1 MGKHFYNL
9 VWTLTRPLYD
19 VIYPRRV
26 TGLEYLPAEGGFIL
40 CLNHISARDP
50 LFVSSRIPR
59 RRRIFFLA
67 KKELFKNPLSRWA
80 VSHLGGIPV
89 DRGHADL
96 SAIRRAMQ
104 VLREGF
110 GLGIFPQGTRSRDN
124 SRTPMLNGAA
134 MIALRGGV
142 PVIPAYIDGPYRCF
156 RHVDIHFGM
165 PIDLSDLAR
174 RLDSEALSTATQ
186 RISDA
191 IWGLSNTKLTSKTI
205 NK

>member
-59 RRRIFFLA
+59 RRRMFFLA

-142 PVIPAYIDGPYRCF
+142 PVIPAYIDGPYRRF

-191 IWGLSNTKLTSKTI
+191 IWGLSNTKLTSK
-205 NK
+205 NHQ

>member
-142 PVIPAYIDGPYRCF
+142 PVIPCYIAGPYRLF
-156 RHVDIHFGM
+156 RHSDIHFGA
-165 PIDLSDLAR
+165 PLDLSAHGTRCDQNTLESATKQI
-174 RLDSEALSTATQ
+174 EGAVWAL
-186 RISDA
+186 REPDA
-191 IWGLSNTKLTSKTI
+191 NNT
-205 NK
+205 